1 MIVFVSI
8 SERIVKNSRDI
19 ILLAASVFASSI
31 LISSLI
37 YQDISRT
44 TRERDHLTDLGVD
57 GLSLRA
63 ILNDWGRRAWNEF
76 F

>member
-1 MIVFVSI
+1 MLVFIGI
-8 SERIVKNSRDI
+8 SERIFKNSHDI

-31 LISSLI
+31 LISSHI
-37 YQDISRT
+37 YPDISRT
-44 TRERDHLTDLGVD
+44 TRERGHLTDLGVD
-57 GLSLRA
+57 GMSLKA